1 MKPRCRRRIVGR
13 AELQAAEWMTATRY
27 RPPVTISREDF
38 LIEGSDA
45 DFRRSIYAMIQS
57 VGRLLA
63 CRDAFGR
70 ELDLTPSQF
79 AVLMG
84 VAHCQQ
90 REGVIIKD
98 LADHVG
104 LAATH
109 VTTEVGRLERAGY
122 LIKKP
127 SPADRRSVCVFLTSH
142 AKNEISSGHAL
153 HPSHQRRV
161 VQGYRSGL
169 DQHRPPRRPAAHPQ
183 LREGRRGDPPPQ
195 PRECGRNPG
204 VFGNLGGRHQ
214 PCSQTS
220 RSGGN
225 SIGWSE

>member
-1 MKPRCRRRIVGR
+1 
-13 AELQAAEWMTATRY
+13 MTATRY

-127 SPADRRSVCVFLTSH
+127 SPADRRSVCAFSRHTRRTRSVGSRPSSVSSTTRCSGISIRPRSASPTASPGSSSSTPRAVADFAAATSS
-142 AKNEISSGHAL
+142 ADATPAFSATSAAVT
-153 HPSHQRRV
+153 SRAARR
-161 VQGYRSGL
+161 
-169 DQHRPPRRPAAHPQ
+169 
-183 LREGRRGDPPPQ
+183 
-195 PRECGRNPG
+195 
-204 VFGNLGGRHQ
+204 
-214 PCSQTS
+214 S
-220 RSGGN
+220 RSGGD

>member
-1 MKPRCRRRIVGR
+1 M
-13 AELQAAEWMTATRY
+13 
-27 RPPVTISREDF
+27 TISREDF

-183 LREGRRGDPPPQ
+183 LREGRRGI
-195 PRECGRNPG
+195 RRRNLESADATPAFSATSAA
-204 VFGNLGGRHQ
+204 V
-214 PCSQTS
+214 TS
-220 RSGGN
+220 RAARRPGPAATRSAGRSEAVGSGRRRKAAAEPRSG
-225 SIGWSE
+225 